1 MTEDENVV
9 PMYDEPTYKPLM
21 WVRICQWYKDALRD
35 RGYPT
40 FPLLKE
46 ERLIYMGE
54 IVNQRG
60 HGIYMNA
67 HGKMFVGYHLENFE
81 EIPEDEV

>member
-1 MTEDENVV
+1 MTADDDTLPEN
-9 PMYDEPTYKPLM
+9 DEPTYKPLM
-21 WVRICQWYKDALRD
+21 WVKICQWYRDALRD
-35 RGYPT
+35 RGNSH

-60 HGIYMNA
+60 HGIFMNA
-67 HGKMFVGYHLENFE
+67 HGKMFVGYELENFE
-81 EIPEDEV
+81 EIPEDDV